1 MISRLWH
8 DWASPANADAYERFL
23 REKSLLAIRA
33 RRIPGFHGIQLSRR
47 DGDGE
52 VEFVTEMWFDSLDAV
67 KGYAGED
74 YTRAA
79 VLPEAAAL
87 LSRYDTRV
95 QHFEIRIAREQ
106 AAAA

>member
-8 DWASPANADAYERFL
+8 GWATPANADAYEAFL
-23 REKSLLAIRA
+23 RDRSLPAVRA
-33 RRIPGFHGIQLSRR
+33 RGIPGFRGIQLSRK
-47 DGDGE
+47 DGPEE
-52 VEFVTEMWFDSLDAV
+52 VEFVTEMWFDSLEAV

-87 LSRYDTRV
+87 LSRYEARV
-95 QHFEIRIAREQ
+95 QHYEIRIEK
-106 AAAA
+106 